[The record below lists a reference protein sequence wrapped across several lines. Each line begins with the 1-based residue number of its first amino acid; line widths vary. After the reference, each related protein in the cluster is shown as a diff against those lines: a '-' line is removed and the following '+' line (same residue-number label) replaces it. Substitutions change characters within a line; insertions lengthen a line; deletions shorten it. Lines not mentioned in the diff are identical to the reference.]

1 MKFNKFFKVIAAI
14 AVMPMFFSCGAPKAV
29 TSDLKEVSVPLSSKE
44 YRSDANFFRAT
55 GIGESPDLVTAK
67 KIATLNARTE
77 IASSIQ
83 STIKAVSEQY
93 LNQVTVGNKQE
104 FAAKFEETS
113 RQVVN
118 QVLEG
123 VVVKEEKV
131 FQSKEGKYQYY
142 INVEILSG
150 FYYEVNVFGHT
161 VTIVRQAFALLALL
175 PIWLYRGKQGPYNK
189 VIKYVYY
196 WFYPTHLLVLGLVK
210 LL

>member
-1 MKFNKFFKVIAAI
+1 MKFNKFFKVVAAI

-142 INVEILSG
+142 INVEMSK
-150 FYYEVNVFGHT
+150 EPVVKNT
-161 VTIVRQAFALLALL
+161 VDAISKDEKLALEFD
-175 PIWLYRGKQGPYNK
+175 KFQFQK
-189 VIKYVYY
+189 T
-196 WFYPTHLLVLGLVK
+196 FDAEMAK
-210 LL
+210 LEK

>member
-29 TSDLKEVSVPLSSKE
+29 TSDLKEVVLPLQGPG
-44 YRSDANFFRAT
+44 YMSDANYFRAT
-55 GIGESPDLVTAK
+55 AVGESPDLVTAK
-67 KIATLNARTE
+67 KIATLNARTQ
-77 IASSIQ
+77 IAATIQ

-131 FQSKEGKYQYY
+131 FQAADGRYQYY
-142 INVEILSG
+142 VNVEMPK
-150 FYYEVNVFGHT
+150 EPVVKNT
-161 VTIVRQAFALLALL
+161 VDAISKDEKLALEFD
-175 PIWLYRGKQGPYNK
+175 KFQFQK
-189 VIKYVYY
+189 T
-196 WFYPTHLLVLGLVK
+196 FDAEMAK
-210 LL
+210 LEK